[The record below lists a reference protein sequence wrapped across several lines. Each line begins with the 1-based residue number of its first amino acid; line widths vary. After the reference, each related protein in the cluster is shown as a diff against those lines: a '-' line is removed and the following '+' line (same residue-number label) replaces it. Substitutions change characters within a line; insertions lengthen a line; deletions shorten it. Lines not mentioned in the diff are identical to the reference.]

1 MIEKRIIMNK
11 VRIGIVGYG
20 NIGKGVEA
28 AIRQNSDTELVA
40 VFTRRNPESVVLKTP
55 GVKVVEIKDVEK
67 YKNNIDVMILCG
79 GSATDLPEQG
89 PEFSAMFNIVDSF
102 DTHAKIPEY
111 FDKVNKA
118 AVAANK
124 TAVIS
129 VGWDPGLFS
138 MLRMLSGAI
147 LPEGNDYTFWGKGV
161 SQGHSDAIRR
171 VAGVKNA
178 IQYTIPIDDAVESVR
193 NGKNPELSTRQKH
206 LRECFVVAEE
216 GADKA
221 KIEADIKNMPNYFSD
236 YDTVVHFISEEELK
250 NNHSKMPHGGF
261 VFRSG
266 KTGIDTVN
274 NHIIEFSL
282 KLDSNPEFTAN
293 VLVAYARAAVR
304 MNNEGSHGA
313 KTVFDVPLS
322 YLSAKSHAELIKGL
336 L

>member
-1 MIEKRIIMNK
+1 MNK
-11 VRIGIVGYG
+11 VKIGIMGYG

-28 AIRQNSDTELVA
+28 AIRQSSDTELVA

-55 GVKVVEIKDVEK
+55 GVKVVEIKDAEK
-67 YKNNIDVMILCG
+67 YKNDIDVMILCG

-89 PEFSAMFNIVDSF
+89 PEFAAMFNIVDSF

-111 FDKVNKA
+111 FATVNKA
-118 AVAANK
+118 AMAANK
-124 TAVIS
+124 TSVIS

-138 MLRMLSGAI
+138 MIRMLSGAI
-147 LPEGNDYTFWGKGV
+147 LPQGNDYTFWGKGV

-171 VAGVKNA
+171 VTGVKNA

-221 KIEADIKNMPNYFSD
+221 KIEADIKNMPNYFAD
-236 YDTVVHFISEEELK
+236 YDTIVYFVSEDELK
-250 NNHSKMPHGGF
+250 SNHSRMPHGGF

-304 MNNEGSHGA
+304 MNKEGCHGA